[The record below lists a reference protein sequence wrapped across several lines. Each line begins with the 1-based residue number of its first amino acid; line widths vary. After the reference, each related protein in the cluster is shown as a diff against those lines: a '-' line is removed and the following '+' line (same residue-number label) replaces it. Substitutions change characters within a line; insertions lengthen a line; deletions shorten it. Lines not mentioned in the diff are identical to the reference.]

1 MAAAANPCVFC
12 GGFISSAADDP
23 ASHGMVV
30 CASIPEHRSAV
41 HLDCL
46 TRYVKEASDIVTK
59 TKKLQALLPKLRG
72 GGASTKLV
80 SNSLQKKLG
89 LVKTW
94 GYGKEDDL
102 SNLTQK
108 AAKSYMAWAASSDL
122 KMRLLVAPCPV
133 PDCGITLEEW
143 RPADGS
149 GGNGAGG
156 ARKGSQ
162 IVFSGGGAGGGGVV
176 DELDDDEDDEDDDE
190 ERCTGVLM
198 STGARCRR
206 LFTGEGGD
214 AERMLCRKCVA
225 AEAEREAKARE
236 MIMEQE

>member
-23 ASHGMVV
+23 ASHAGV

-108 AAKSYMAWAASSDL
+108 AAKSYMAWAARATS
-122 KMRLLVAPCPV
+122 RCGPRGPCSV
-133 PDCGITLEEW
+133 PDCGITLEAEASRRQRRQRW
-143 RPADGS
+143 
-149 GGNGAGG
+149 G
-156 ARKGSQ
+156 ARRGRS
-162 IVFSGGGAGGGGVV
+162 SSPAEGRWG
-176 DELDDDEDDEDDDE
+176 
-190 ERCTGVLM
+190 
-198 STGARCRR
+198 RR
-206 LFTGEGGD
+206 
-214 AERMLCRKCVA
+214 
-225 AEAEREAKARE
+225 
-236 MIMEQE
+236 